1 MENDQIVKHP
11 DKIAEFR
18 TEYTAKRAQWQRELA
33 EKQRVD
39 EQVTDDEE
47 EKSEVPDPSVFR
59 DILEGRQELT
69 DDKMQQMMG
78 EWMQE
83 AGQMEEMNKMF
94 SEWGNVWEEDARL
107 QMAKDPNVLTF
118 Q

>member
-1 MENDQIVKHP
+1 MKHP

-33 EKQRVD
+33 SKQA
-39 EQVTDDEE
+39 EEE
-47 EKSEVPDPSVFR
+47 EKKGDEEVDSEVPDPSVFR